1 MENFSEEKEQA
12 KQMAHVI
19 FNAHSRGESEV
30 VTKKIDEF
38 FELLRKKRD
47 AAILG
52 NMLEGFQEASDMQKS
67 PTTKKLLD
75 EIRQLSAQKFGALGI
90 EDVSAETEQTD
101 EFGTTEK
108 PEDWDAMI
116 EKYTGPEWIASIE
129 KQSLEKQLKDAVW
142 VSNLLAHSML
152 VEDRE
157 DLEKY
162 VDSRYQHLDDFSLVQ
177 KKAIPDFS
185 ERMNHIKMSL
195 ASSKIVSEK
204 LKKVE
209 VPAKKQPVTPPEVQT
224 PTKEKSKN
232 GIPVE
237 NAGGQPMVLKSEGSK
252 PSKPTTFAN
261 PWKQPKVDLNTATV
275 KMQIHERVHGTGGMW
290 GAMLAK
296 ASGGVKDLSKS
307 AQAPTAKEN
316 PAAPVKAPEPPKE
329 VSKPAEAKVVANG
342 KDAKPESKDAKAPS
356 AEEKAKA

>member
-1 MENFSEEKEQA
+1 MGREAGDQLADGLYSGKMTPEKAAAIRQRIHTEMASKKAEFIKGFLTRLEERVPVVGGAVSEEAEEVIRSIKELNQENR
-12 KQMAHVI
+12 K
-19 FNAHSRGESEV
+19 SLG
-30 VTKKIDEF
+30 
-38 FELLRKKRD
+38 FEE
-47 AAILG
+47 
-52 NMLEGFQEASDMQKS
+52 NTE
-67 PTTKKLLD
+67 
-75 EIRQLSAQKFGALGI
+75 
-90 EDVSAETEQTD
+90 ETEVI
-101 EFGTTEK
+101 ENFGTTEK
-108 PEDWDAMI
+108 PDDWDAMI

-162 VDSRYQHLDDFSLVQ
+162 VNSRYQHLDDFSLVQ

-185 ERMNHIKMSL
+185 ERMNYIKMSL

-237 NAGGQPMVLKSEGSK
+237 NAGGQPGVSKSEGSK

-261 PWKQPKVDLNTATV
+261 PWKQPKVDLNTATA

-296 ASGGVKDLSKS
+296 ASGGIKDLSKS
-307 AQAPTAKEN
+307 AQVPAAKEN

-329 VSKPAEAKVVANG
+329 TAKPAEAKVVTNG